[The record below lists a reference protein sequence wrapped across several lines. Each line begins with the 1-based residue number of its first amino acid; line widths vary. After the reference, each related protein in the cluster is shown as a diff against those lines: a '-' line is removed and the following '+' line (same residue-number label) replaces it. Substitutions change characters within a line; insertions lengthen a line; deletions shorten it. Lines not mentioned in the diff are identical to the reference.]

1 MHNLPERNL
10 ICEQCVIELTILVT
24 PQARRAPGHLCLCS
38 ITYASCWVA
47 VCNPSNTADL
57 PASLL

>member
-1 MHNLPERNL
+1 MHNLPERNP
-10 ICEQCVIELTILVT
+10 ICEQCVIELMVT
-24 PQARRAPGHLCLCS
+24 PQARRAPGHLRLCS